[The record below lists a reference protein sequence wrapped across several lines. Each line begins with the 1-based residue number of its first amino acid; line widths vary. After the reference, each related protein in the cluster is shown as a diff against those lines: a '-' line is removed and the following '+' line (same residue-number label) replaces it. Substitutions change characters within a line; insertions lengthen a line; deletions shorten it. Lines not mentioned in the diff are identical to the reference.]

1 MFKRKFVW
9 TKIDISVIGQGT
21 WMIEETNHHDTYNLA
36 IESLQSELD
45 LGMNHIDT
53 AKMYGNGMVEEIV
66 GGAIAGR

>member
-9 TKIDISVIGQGT
+9 TKIDISVIGLGT
-21 WMIEETNHHDTYNLA
+21 WMIEETNHRDTYNLA

-53 AKMYGNGMVEEIV
+53 AKMF
-66 GGAIAGR
+66 